1 VSARARTH
9 AVASAL
15 LLATGLGGCRPA
27 SHDVV
32 LRFWAMGHE
41 GEVVQPMVRDWEA
54 QHPGVRVEVQQ
65 IPWGAAHEKLLTA
78 FVGRASPDLSQLGN
92 SWIAEFEELHALQPL
107 DGRIARSA
115 VVARAHDFPGI
126 WDTNVVDG
134 VTWGVPW
141 YVDTRLLFY
150 RRDLLRA
157 AGHDSMPQS
166 WPEWQDAM
174 RAIVRRGGPGR
185 TALLLPVNEWEQP
198 VILALQCG
206 APLLGAGATRGAFE
220 EPRFRRAFAFYL
232 SLFRDGLSPPVS
244 NNQIANIYQEFA
256 RGTFAMD
263 ITGPWNLDEF
273 RKRMPDS
280 LQDAW
285 STAPMPGPD
294 GAASGLSMAGG
305 SSLVLFRG
313 SAHPELAWSLLEYL
327 SRPEQQLRFWQL
339 SGDLPARRAAWQDA
353 TLQGDPR
360 ARAFMV
366 QLGRVTSPPRLPE
379 WEQIAQLV
387 QQHAETAVRGAATPD
402 QALAA
407 LDRDADRVLEKRR
420 WLVQHA
426 RGGAGGGAAR

>member
-1 VSARARTH
+1 MTLSRAR
-9 AVASAL
+9 VLL
-15 LLATGLGGCRPA
+15 LLALAAGAAGCRGG
-27 SHDVV
+27 SHDTV

-41 GEVVQPMVRDWEA
+41 GEVVQPMVRDFEKL
-54 QHPGVRVEVQQ
+54 HPGVRVEVQQ
-65 IPWGAAHEKLLTA
+65 IPWGAAHEKLLTS
-78 FVGRASPDLSQLGN
+78 FVGRASPDLAQLGN
-92 SWIAEFEELHALQPL
+92 SWIAEFEELRALEPL
-107 DGRIARSA
+107 DARIARSS
-115 VVARAHDFPGI
+115 VVSRANDFPGI
-126 WDTNVVDG
+126 WDTNVVDD

-157 AGHDSMPQS
+157 VGRDSMPSS
-166 WPEWQDAM
+166 WPEWQEAM
-174 RAIVRRGGPGR
+174 RAIVRRGGPGH

-198 VILALQCG
+198 VIFALECG
-206 APLLGAGATRGAFE
+206 APLLGDGATRGDFE

-232 SLFRDGLSPPVS
+232 SLFREGLAPPVS
-244 NNQIANIYQEFA
+244 NNQVANIYQEFG

-273 RKRMPDS
+273 RKRLPDS
-280 LQDAW
+280 LQNGW

-294 GAASGLSMAGG
+294 GPATGLSMAGG
-305 SSLVLFRG
+305 SSLVMFRG
-313 SAHPELAWSLLEYL
+313 SAHPDLAWALLEYL

-339 SGDLPARRAAWQDA
+339 SGDLPARRAAWQDRSLA
-353 TLQGDPR
+353 GDPR

-366 QLGRVTSPPRLPE
+366 QLSRVTSPPRLPE

-407 LDRDADRVLEKRR
+407 LDHDADRVLEKRR
-420 WLVQHA
+420 WMAQHA
-426 RGGAGGGAAR
+426 HAKVTAAAR